1 MSGDDLLSIGVFAL
15 VSGLSIH
22 ALRHYD
28 ELALLRPAVVDPVTG
43 YRRYRPEQV
52 RQARLICAL
61 RRVDMPI
68 DAVRLVM
75 DDPDD
80 EALRTLLHSHRERLV
95 NRVEALSR
103 MVHVVDHYIEHGV
116 AMPDLKTP
124 RIVQVTINVADLAES
139 ITFYRAAFDA
149 VFNEEISSFQFGV
162 WPSEDFFLLT
172 VAHELNEHGKHDGP
186 AGVSRFGLLVD
197 DVDAAHRRAVDAGAI
212 EVSPPADKL
221 WKPRSSCVAD
231 PSGNRIDLYQG

>member
-15 VSGLSIH
+15 VSGLPIH

-61 RRVDMPI
+61 RCVDMPI

-75 DDPDD
+75 DDPDG

-103 MVHVVDHYIEHGV
+103 MV
-116 AMPDLKTP
+116 P
-124 RIVQVTINVADLAES
+124 RCGSL
-139 ITFYRAAFDA
+139 
-149 VFNEEISSFQFGV
+149 
-162 WPSEDFFLLT
+162 
-172 VAHELNEHGKHDGP
+172 
-186 AGVSRFGLLVD
+186 
-197 DVDAAHRRAVDAGAI
+197 HRT
-212 EVSPPADKL
+212 
-221 WKPRSSCVAD
+221 
-231 PSGNRIDLYQG
+231 